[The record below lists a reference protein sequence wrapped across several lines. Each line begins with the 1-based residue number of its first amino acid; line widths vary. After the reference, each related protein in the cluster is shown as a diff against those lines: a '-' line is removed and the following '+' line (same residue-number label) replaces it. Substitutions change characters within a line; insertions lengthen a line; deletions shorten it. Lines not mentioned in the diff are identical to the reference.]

1 MQTKNTGRPLPGQSR
16 AARGVIKYARVTG
29 CRQLQA
35 TAAIR
40 RIERASMDER
50 AGEERGMAKKKTFH
64 DSFVKELT
72 PTEEEAYWAYR
83 RMMDALCKADIDLL
97 RQLMDKDVRMSGVNG
112 RDQKLDDFLGELER
126 GDVSYSRIDLQKVQV
141 HLVFDWEPKA
151 GETDTDDRDA
161 DDRDTDDRDIDD
173 RTEESDLDSEN
184 SPGGD
189 DCYATVTGVSLQRA
203 RIYGM
208 GGNFHRHFVARLR
221 RENGRW
227 IYIGE

>member
-1 MQTKNTGRPLPGQSR
+1 
-16 AARGVIKYARVTG
+16 
-29 CRQLQA
+29 
-35 TAAIR
+35 
-40 RIERASMDER
+40 
-50 AGEERGMAKKKTFH
+50 MAKKKTFH

-141 HLVFDWEPKA
+141 HLVFDREPKA
-151 GETDTDDRDA
+151 GET
-161 DDRDTDDRDIDD
+161 DTDDRDIDD

-189 DCYATVTGVSLQRA
+189 DCYATVTGASLQRA

>member
-1 MQTKNTGRPLPGQSR
+1 M
-16 AARGVIKYARVTG
+16 IKYAGITG

-35 TAAIR
+35 TAAVR
-40 RIERASMDER
+40 RIKRASMDER

-141 HLVFDWEPKA
+141 HLVFDREPKA

-161 DDRDTDDRDIDD
+161 DDRDADDRDIDD

-189 DCYATVTGVSLQRA
+189 DCYATVTGVSLQSQNLR
-203 RIYGM
+203 YGRKLPSA
-208 GGNFHRHFVARLR
+208 FCRQTSA
-221 RENGRW
+221 
-227 IYIGE
+227 

>member
-1 MQTKNTGRPLPGQSR
+1 
-16 AARGVIKYARVTG
+16 
-29 CRQLQA
+29 
-35 TAAIR
+35 
-40 RIERASMDER
+40 MDER

-97 RQLMDKDVRMSGVNG
+97 RQLMDRDVRMSGVNG

-141 HLVFDWEPKA
+141 HLVFDRESKA
-151 GETDTDDRDA
+151 GETDADDRDA
-161 DDRDTDDRDIDD
+161 DDRDIDD

-189 DCYATVTGVSLQRA
+189 DCYATVTGASLQRA

>member
-1 MQTKNTGRPLPGQSR
+1 
-16 AARGVIKYARVTG
+16 
-29 CRQLQA
+29 
-35 TAAIR
+35 
-40 RIERASMDER
+40 
-50 AGEERGMAKKKTFH
+50 MAKKKTFH

-97 RQLMDKDVRMSGVNG
+97 RQLMDRDVRMSGVNG

-141 HLVFDWEPKA
+141 HLVFDREPKA

-161 DDRDTDDRDIDD
+161 DDRDIDD

-184 SPGGD
+184 SPVRD
-189 DCYATVTGVSLQRA
+189 DCYATVTGASLQRA
-203 RIYGM
+203 KIYGM

>member
-50 AGEERGMAKKKTFH
+50 AGEERGMAKKKTFQ

-97 RQLMDKDVRMSGVNG
+97 RQLMDREVRMSGANG

-141 HLVFDWEPKA
+141 HLVFDREPKA

-161 DDRDTDDRDIDD
+161 DDRDTDDR
-173 RTEESDLDSEN
+173 TEESDLDSEN
-184 SPGGD
+184 SPVRD
-189 DCYATVTGVSLQRA
+189 DCYATVTGASLQRA
-203 RIYGM
+203 KIYGM

>member
-1 MQTKNTGRPLPGQSR
+1 
-16 AARGVIKYARVTG
+16 
-29 CRQLQA
+29 
-35 TAAIR
+35 
-40 RIERASMDER
+40 MDER

-83 RMMDALCKADIDLL
+83 RMMDALCKTDIDLL
-97 RQLMDKDVRMSGVNG
+97 RQLMDRDVRMSGANG

-141 HLVFDWEPKA
+141 HLVFDREPKA
-151 GETDTDDRDA
+151 GETDTNDRDA
-161 DDRDTDDRDIDD
+161 DDRDTDD

-208 GGNFHRHFVARLR
+208 GGDFHRHFIAGLQ

>member
-29 CRQLQA
+29 SRQLQA

-40 RIERASMDER
+40 RIERDSMDER

-141 HLVFDWEPKA
+141 HLVFDREPKA
-151 GETDTDDRDA
+151 GETDA
-161 DDRDTDDRDIDD
+161 DDRDTDDRDIDN
-173 RTEESDLDSEN
+173 RTEESNLDFEN

-208 GGNFHRHFVARLR
+208 GGNFHRHFIARLR